1 MEQNGFFQTKAG
13 HLTIAFL
20 VIAVAFVLIVTGLQ
34 SDGNGLCTV
43 GFLMIV
49 AAMLYSPVKVY
60 LIDRMYRKYREGNCS
75 EPVVSAKVLNGCE

>member
-13 HLTIAFL
+13 CLTIAFL
-20 VIAVAFVLIVTGLQ
+20 VIAVAFVLIVAGLQ

-60 LIDRMYRKYREGNCS
+60 LIDRMYRK
-75 EPVVSAKVLNGCE
+75 

>member
-13 HLTIAFL
+13 RLTIAFL
-20 VIAVAFVLIVTGLQ
+20 VIAVAFVLIVAGLQ
-34 SDGNGLCTV
+34 SDGKGLCTV

-60 LIDRMYRKYREGNCS
+60 LIDRMYRK
-75 EPVVSAKVLNGCE
+75 

>member
-1 MEQNGFFQTKAG
+1 MEQKEFFQTKAG
-13 HLTIAFL
+13 RLTIAFL

-43 GFLMIV
+43 GLLMIV

-60 LIDRMYRKYREGNCS
+60 LIDRMHRK
-75 EPVVSAKVLNGCE
+75 

>member
-13 HLTIAFL
+13 RLSIAFL
-20 VIAVAFVLIVTGLQ
+20 VIAVAFVLIVAGLQ

-60 LIDRMYRKYREGNCS
+60 LIDRMYRK
-75 EPVVSAKVLNGCE
+75 

>member
-13 HLTIAFL
+13 RLTIAFL
-20 VIAVAFVLIVTGLQ
+20 VIAMAFVLIVAGLQ

-60 LIDRMYRKYREGNCS
+60 LIDRMYRK
-75 EPVVSAKVLNGCE
+75 

>member
-13 HLTIAFL
+13 RLTIAFL
-20 VIAVAFVLIVTGLQ
+20 VIAVAFVLIVAGLQ

-60 LIDRMYRKYREGNCS
+60 FIDRMYRK
-75 EPVVSAKVLNGCE
+75 

>member
-1 MEQNGFFQTKAG
+1 MMKF
-13 HLTIAFL
+13 AFDGITSFSIKPMDFIMGTGIL
-20 VIAVAFVLIVTGLQ
+20 MILFTIAVAFVLIVTGLQ

-60 LIDRMYRKYREGNCS
+60 LIDRMYRK
-75 EPVVSAKVLNGCE
+75 

>member
-13 HLTIAFL
+13 RLTIAFL
-20 VIAVAFVLIVTGLQ
+20 VIAVAFVLVVAGLQ

-60 LIDRMYRKYREGNCS
+60 LIDRMYRK
-75 EPVVSAKVLNGCE
+75 

>member
-13 HLTIAFL
+13 RLTIAFL
-20 VIAVAFVLIVTGLQ
+20 VIAVAFVLVVAGLQ

-60 LIDRMYRKYREGNCS
+60 LIDRMYRN
-75 EPVVSAKVLNGCE
+75 

>member
-13 HLTIAFL
+13 RLTIAFL
-20 VIAVAFVLIVTGLQ
+20 VIAVAFVLVVAGLQ
-34 SDGNGLCTV
+34 SDGNRLCTV

-60 LIDRMYRKYREGNCS
+60 LIDRLYRK
-75 EPVVSAKVLNGCE
+75 

>member
-1 MEQNGFFQTKAG
+1 MEQKEFFQTKAG
-13 HLTIAFL
+13 RLTIAFL
-20 VIAVAFVLIVTGLQ
+20 VIAVAFVLVVAGLQ

-60 LIDRMYRKYREGNCS
+60 LIDRLYRK
-75 EPVVSAKVLNGCE
+75 

>member
-13 HLTIAFL
+13 RLTIAFL
-20 VIAVAFVLIVTGLQ
+20 VIAVAFVLIVAGLQ
-34 SDGNGLCTV
+34 FDGNGLCTV

-60 LIDRMYRKYREGNCS
+60 LIDRMYRK
-75 EPVVSAKVLNGCE
+75 

>member
-13 HLTIAFL
+13 CLTIAFL

-34 SDGNGLCTV
+34 SDGNRLCTV

-60 LIDRMYRKYREGNCS
+60 LIDRLYRK
-75 EPVVSAKVLNGCE
+75 

>member
-13 HLTIAFL
+13 RLTIAFL
-20 VIAVAFVLIVTGLQ
+20 VIAVAFVLVVAGLQ

-60 LIDRMYRKYREGNCS
+60 LIDRLYRK
-75 EPVVSAKVLNGCE
+75 

>member
-1 MEQNGFFQTKAG
+1 MEQNGFFQTKEG
-13 HLTIAFL
+13 RLTIAFL
-20 VIAVAFVLIVTGLQ
+20 VIAVAFVLIVAGLQ

-60 LIDRMYRKYREGNCS
+60 LIDRMYRK
-75 EPVVSAKVLNGCE
+75 

>member
-13 HLTIAFL
+13 HLTNAFL

-60 LIDRMYRKYREGNCS
+60 FIDRMYRK
-75 EPVVSAKVLNGCE
+75 

>member
-1 MEQNGFFQTKAG
+1 MEQKEFFQTKAG
-13 HLTIAFL
+13 RLTIAFL
-20 VIAVAFVLIVTGLQ
+20 VIAVACVLIVTGLQ

-60 LIDRMYRKYREGNCS
+60 LIDRLYRK
-75 EPVVSAKVLNGCE
+75 

>member
-13 HLTIAFL
+13 RLTIACL
-20 VIAVAFVLIVTGLQ
+20 VIAVAFVLIVAGLQ

-60 LIDRMYRKYREGNCS
+60 LIDRMYRK
-75 EPVVSAKVLNGCE
+75 

>member
-13 HLTIAFL
+13 RLTIAFL
-20 VIAVAFVLIVTGLQ
+20 VIAVAFVLIVAGLQ

-49 AAMLYSPVKVY
+49 VAMLYSPVKVY
-60 LIDRMYRKYREGNCS
+60 LIDRMYRK
-75 EPVVSAKVLNGCE
+75 

>member
-1 MEQNGFFQTKAG
+1 MEQNGFFQTTAG
-13 HLTIAFL
+13 RLTIAFL
-20 VIAVAFVLIVTGLQ
+20 VIAVAFVLIVAGLQ

-60 LIDRMYRKYREGNCS
+60 LIDRMYRK
-75 EPVVSAKVLNGCE
+75 

>member
-13 HLTIAFL
+13 HLTIVFL

-60 LIDRMYRKYREGNCS
+60 FIDRMYRK
-75 EPVVSAKVLNGCE
+75 

>member
-13 HLTIAFL
+13 CLTIAFL
-20 VIAVAFVLIVTGLQ
+20 VIAVAFVLIVAGLQ

-60 LIDRMYRKYREGNCS
+60 LIDRLYRK
-75 EPVVSAKVLNGCE
+75 